1 MIPHQM
7 IIENCMGCQKSVM
20 LHNKII
26 TCSSCNKIAHG
37 KCAKSIF
44 EFSNVENSWICF
56 DCASNESKR
65 YNIFSMS
72 CFDKHD
78 PNSLHH
84 IEDLHELS
92 KILNNCE
99 KYDIKK
105 FNNLSKSINTANKN
119 QFSCLCNNIDGNA
132 TNFDTFESEI
142 LSQYKNVFSVI
153 AITETN
159 VDAYHKD
166 LYQLSGYTSEYNEK
180 FPGKR
185 KGSGIGLY
193 MQNKFSFN
201 RNNKFSRCTKNIECL
216 FVTLT
221 NTVLPTTVGVVY
233 RPPSGIIKEFF
244 KEWELIIKEL
254 PEENVIIMGDFN
266 IDLLQ
271 PNNEFESI
279 IYSNMIPVIT
289 IATHE
294 KPGCKSSLLDNI
306 FINRTSRLQCAGIME
321 CKVSHH
327 SPVFCYLN
335 YDYSSDEDV
344 NIKYPK
350 YDYCDSN
357 IQKFLKKL
365 NTSFEDQ
372 YKSYNEEN
380 FVKFTQQFKQYSDE
394 CFRVEGQIFKVTR
407 RNFYVN
413 PWVTPGITACI
424 YKKHCHYKAWRKKK
438 NLNYDEEV
446 INAFYDKY
454 KSYRHYLKKIIELAK
469 RNYYG
474 IRFKNVQG
482 DLKKTWSLINELRGK
497 MMRNIKASFNINGEL
512 VEDRRQISNE
522 FNTFFASVAKKLN
535 AKLYSSTLSQIEP
548 RRDDFQYF
556 LKNRVNRSMF
566 LSPATVDEIHEIIH
580 NFKNDKASDISIF
593 VLKKCSSLISGKLT
607 KFINSFMDEGY
618 FPHILKIGKITPI
631 YKKDDPQKLGNYR
644 PISILPIF
652 GKIFEKVIYSR
663 LYSFMNCMNVI

>member
-1 MIPHQM
+1 
-7 IIENCMGCQKSVM
+7 M
-20 LHNKII
+20 L
-26 TCSSCNKIAHG
+26 
-37 KCAKSIF
+37 
-44 EFSNVENSWICF
+44 
-56 DCASNESKR
+56 
-65 YNIFSMS
+65 
-72 CFDKHD
+72 
-78 PNSLHH
+78 
-84 IEDLHELS
+84 LS
-92 KILNNCE
+92 
-99 KYDIKK
+99 
-105 FNNLSKSINTANKN
+105 
-119 QFSCLCNNIDGNA
+119 
-132 TNFDTFESEI
+132 
-142 LSQYKNVFSVI
+142 
-153 AITETN
+153 
-159 VDAYHKD
+159 
-166 LYQLSGYTSEYNEK
+166 
-180 FPGKR
+180 P
-185 KGSGIGLY
+185 
-193 MQNKFSFN
+193 
-201 RNNKFSRCTKNIECL
+201 
-216 FVTLT
+216 
-221 NTVLPTTVGVVY
+221 NTVLPISITVGVVY
-233 RPPSGIIKEFF
+233 RPPSCIIKGFF
-244 KEWELIIKEL
+244 KEWELILKEL

-279 IYSNMIPVIT
+279 IYSNNMIPVIKM
-289 IATHE
+289 ATHK

-306 FINRTSRLQCAGIME
+306 FINTTSRLQCAGIME

-344 NIKYPK
+344 DIKYPK
-350 YDYCDSN
+350 YDYCD

-380 FVKFTQQFKQYSDE
+380 FVKFTQQCKQHSDE
-394 CFRVEGQIFKVTR
+394 CFRIEGQIFKASR

-424 YKKHCHYKAWRKKK
+424 HKKHCHYKAWRKKK
-438 NLNYDEEV
+438 NLNYDEKV

-454 KSYRHYLKKIIELAK
+454 KSYRRYLKKIIKLAK
-469 RNYYG
+469 HNYYS

-482 DLKKTWSLINELRGK
+482 DLTKTWSLINALRGK
-497 MMRNIKASFNINGEL
+497 TKRNIKASFVINGEL

-548 RRDDFQYF
+548 HRDDFQHF
-556 LKNRVNRSMF
+556 LKNRVKSMF

-607 KFINSFMDEGY
+607 KFINSFMDERY

-652 GKIFEKVIYSR
+652 GKIFEKVIKSR
-663 LYSFMNCMNVI
+663 LYSFMNCMNVIYNMQFGFRKNHSTSHAISYSINKILGEVEKRDMSLEYL